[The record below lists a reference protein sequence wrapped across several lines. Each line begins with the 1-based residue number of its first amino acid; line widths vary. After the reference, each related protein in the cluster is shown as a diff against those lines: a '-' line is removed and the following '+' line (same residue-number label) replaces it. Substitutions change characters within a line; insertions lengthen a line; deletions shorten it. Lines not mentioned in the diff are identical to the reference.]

1 MGSEEIQLIII
12 VSTLVI
18 LLMAAGFIV
27 FFVYIQ
33 KRKNRFIREKEHL
46 REELEK
52 TYLTSQ
58 MEIQEQTLQ
67 YIGMELHDN
76 LGQILSSIKIKLSM
90 VMDQEGDPQAL
101 AEVQDLI
108 STSINEVRALSRT
121 LNKDHFQSFGLIE
134 AIEIDLKRYQRWAI
148 LDTHFIYQDE
158 AFLKHDKDHLILFR
172 ILQEFFSNTIRHAQA
187 KNIWVEIESDRE
199 NLYIKARD
207 DGIGIEDSNWKN
219 KGSGLLNMHNRAQM
233 IGADFELTSQAGKG
247 THIRLIYPHM
257 AAGDSRYGDT
267 DDLNLIYKNL

>member
-1 MGSEEIQLIII
+1 
-12 VSTLVI
+12 
-18 LLMAAGFIV
+18 MAAGFIV

-33 KRKNRFIREKEHL
+33 KRKNRFIREKEHI

-58 MEIQEQTLQ
+58 MEIQEHTLQ

-90 VMDQEGDPQAL
+90 VMDQDGDPQGGL

-108 STSINEVRALSRT
+108 STSISEVRALSRT
-121 LNKDHFQSFGLIE
+121 LNKDHFQNFGLIE

-148 LDTHFIYQDE
+148 LDTHFTYHNE
-158 AFLKHDKDHLILFR
+158 SLLEHDKDHLILFR

-187 KNIWVEIESDRE
+187 KNIWVEIKSDRK
-199 NLYIKARD
+199 NLYIMARD
-207 DGIGIEDSNWKN
+207 DGVGIEDINWKN

-233 IGADFELTSQAGKG
+233 IGADIELISQVEKG
-247 THIRLIYPHM
+247 TIIRLIYPHS
-257 AAGDSRYGDT
+257 AVINNRYGDM
-267 DDLNLIYKNL
+267 DDLNMT